1 MLVPPKQVSFLTISN
16 ENIFLKTQGTRLGAI
31 VTPNKGLEKALIASL
46 LYCAIIHRSIA
57 YMCYTQNRL
66 FETPGFKRI
75 LPQNKL
81 VLIELIS
88 RSLVTHIVNQQ
99 RVNLFILISLNVCCH
114 FSLLNVKFLLMEHC
128 SFGRVDLVGSS
139 TSTQSDHILV

>member
-31 VTPNKGLEKALIASL
+31 VTRNKGLEKALIASL

-57 YMCYTQNRL
+57 YMCYTQNSL

-88 RSLVTHIVNQQ
+88 QSLVTHSQSAKSEPIHS
-99 RVNLFILISLNVCCH
+99 NLVKRLL
-114 FSLLNVKFLLMEHC
+114 SLLTLECEVSVDGALLLWK
-128 SFGRVDLVGSS
+128 G
-139 TSTQSDHILV
+139 